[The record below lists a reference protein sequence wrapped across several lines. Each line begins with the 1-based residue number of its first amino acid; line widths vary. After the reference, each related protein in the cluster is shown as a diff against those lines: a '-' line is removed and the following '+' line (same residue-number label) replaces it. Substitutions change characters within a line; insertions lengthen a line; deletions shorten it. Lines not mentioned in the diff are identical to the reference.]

1 MPFVITD
8 HTADLGIEATGL
20 SREEAL
26 ESAARGLTS
35 VVTGRPNPHAVGA
48 PERELVFFVEAPDLP
63 ALVVAFLSELLW
75 YFESEDL
82 LWLGGGVAFG
92 ASRDGILR
100 LDVRGNVLK
109 HDPARH
115 GRGVEVKAV
124 TYHDLSFERQGAG
137 WLLRVLL
144 DI

>member
-1 MPFVITD
+1 MPFRLVE
-8 HTADLGIEATGL
+8 HTADLGIEATGQ

-26 ESAARGLTS
+26 AAAADGLTA
-35 VVTGRPNPHAVGA
+35 VLTGRTGTVHGM
-48 PERELVFFVEAPDLP
+48 PERELTFSVEAPDAD

-75 YFESEDL
+75 SFESEDL
-82 LWLGGGVAFG
+82 LWMGGGVSLG

-100 LDVRGNVLK
+100 LEARGNVTRY
-109 HDPARH
+109 DPSRH

-124 TYHDLSFERQGAG
+124 TYHDVALRRDGSG
-137 WLLRVLL
+137 WLLRALL